1 MVGHHQTSIYKW
13 LFGFPGTHQVQVLFF
28 SHHHGVL
35 VENGGIFER
44 VTSFK
49 GTIWTMI
56 MERRV
61 YNWVRRIPKIRKRN
75 IPSSLSC
82 LMALGFAPFYPDS
95 KVSPKI
101 RFKLDSPFPDD
112 LVTCGKFQLL
122 EPRPKVYGRWI
133 QIGSK
138 YGVQEKNAI
147 WVPLETLL
155 WSHSETQ
162 TYKSWCMQ
170 PAAGISKA
178 SYFLLFSLHISSDI
192 TFNTSRLTF
201 TISPFPSSTLLF
213 KKPFLIN
220 ALGQDVV
227 NDSGMIWKNSG
238 QGQLLL
244 CPLML
249 SFYS

>member
-1 MVGHHQTSIYKW
+1 
-13 LFGFPGTHQVQVLFF
+13 
-28 SHHHGVL
+28 
-35 VENGGIFER
+35 
-44 VTSFK
+44 
-49 GTIWTMI
+49 
-56 MERRV
+56 
-61 YNWVRRIPKIRKRN
+61 
-75 IPSSLSC
+75 
-82 LMALGFAPFYPDS
+82 MALGFAAFYPDG

-101 RFKLDSPFPDD
+101 RFKLDKLSWRLGDLLHDSNSRCFCQQNVHSHVGTQRRSMADGFKSVQNTEFRKRMQSEFPWQPY
-112 LVTCGKFQLL
+112 CGPTRK
-122 EPRPKVYGRWI
+122 PK
-133 QIGSK
+133 
-138 YGVQEKNAI
+138 
-147 WVPLETLL
+147 LT
-155 WSHSETQ
+155 SHGACSL
-162 TYKSWCMQ
+162 Q

-192 TFNTSRLTF
+192 TFNKSRLTF

-244 CPLML
+244 CPLTL